1 MDDASREHG
10 EELHAETPGP
20 APLPALRRNAA
31 LVPLDSAEG
40 RALVGVI
47 AILAFLAALSAC
59 AAELVA
65 AASAQWRTSIAQEM
79 TIQVRPQPGR
89 DMEADVKRAGELA
102 RSTPGIA
109 EARAMPKGEAERLL
123 EPWLGTGLDLT
134 DIPVPQLLVLKLDPA
149 TPIDA
154 EALKGKLAA
163 EVPSASLDDHAL
175 WVARLSTMARAI
187 VAVAVAVVALVF
199 AATGLAVAFATR
211 GAVAANRE
219 VVDVLHFVGADDAF
233 IAREFQRRFF
243 HMGLKGGAIGGALA
257 LTFIALCGFLIERW
271 RGSATRDQIEALFG
285 AFDIGWQG
293 YASVIVVAAFASAM
307 TGVVSRLTVRRMLR
321 GVGGRPAG

>member
-1 MDDASREHG
+1 MADVAREHG
-10 EELHAETPGP
+10 RMSAADWAASER
-20 APLPALRRNAA
+20 LPALRRNAP
-31 LVPLDSAEG
+31 LVPVDSAEA

-65 AASAQWRTSIAQEM
+65 AASAQWRSSIAQEM
-79 TIQVRPQPGR
+79 TIQVRPVAGR
-89 DMEADVKRAGELA
+89 DMEADVRRAVEIA
-102 RSTPGIA
+102 RAAPGIA
-109 EARAMPKGEAERLL
+109 EARPMPKGEAERLL
-123 EPWLGTGLDLT
+123 EPWLGAGLDLT
-134 DIPVPQLLVLKLDPA
+134 DIPVPHLIVLKLEPA
-149 TPIDA
+149 APIDA
-154 EALKGKLAA
+154 EGLKSKLAA

-187 VAVAVAVVALVF
+187 VAIAVAVVTLVF

-243 HMGLKGGAIGGALA
+243 RMGLKGGAIGGALA
-257 LTFIALCGFLIERW
+257 LAFVALCAFLIARW

-293 YASVIVVAAFASAM
+293 YASVILVAAFVAGM
-307 TGVVSRLTVRRMLR
+307 TGIVSRLTVRRLLR
-321 GVGGRPAG
+321 GVGARPAR

>member
-1 MDDASREHG
+1 MTDASRERGPEHG
-10 EELHAETPGP
+10 AEAAAPE
-20 APLPALRRNAA
+20 PLPALRGNAA
-31 LVPLDSAEG
+31 LVPVDSTEA
-40 RALVGVI
+40 RALVAVI

-65 AASAQWRTSIAQEM
+65 AASAQWRSRIAQEM
-79 TIQVRPQPGR
+79 TIQVRPVSGR
-89 DMEADVKRAGELA
+89 DMETDVRRSAELA
-102 RSTPGIA
+102 RATRGIA
-109 EARAMPKGEAERLL
+109 EARPMPKGEAERLL
-123 EPWLGTGLDLT
+123 EPWLGAGLDLS
-134 DIPVPQLLVLKLDPA
+134 DIPVPHLIVLKLDPA
-149 TPIDA
+149 APIDA
-154 EALKGKLAA
+154 EALKAKLAA

-187 VAVAVAVVALVF
+187 VGVAVAVVVLVF

-243 HMGLKGGAIGGALA
+243 RMGLKGGAVGGALA
-257 LTFIALCGFLIERW
+257 LGFIALCAFLVAGW

-293 YASVIVVAAFASAM
+293 YASVILVAAFVAGM
-307 TGVVSRLTVRRMLR
+307 TGVVSRMTVRHFLQNLA
-321 GVGGRPAG
+321 GRPAR